1 MRLCY
6 FKTLPSTQLYLLQ
19 QIKDGALDLP
29 VCVVAR
35 HQSSGI
41 ASRHQVW
48 ESVEKAL
55 TFSFAYPL
63 DDLSPNVPPQSWSV
77 YFGYLFKQ
85 SLQTPSVWL
94 KWPND
99 LYKGKAKIGGLMTQ
113 ICQNTLVCGIGLN
126 LEASQ
131 YGALGDVDTADLLE
145 RFFNTLESKPSWQS
159 VLEPYSLEFK
169 ANHHDLHFKQGDQQI
184 FFKEARLLEDGG
196 LLIGDKKY
204 YGYR

>member
-1 MRLCY
+1 MRFCY

-19 QIKDGALDLP
+19 QIKDGTLDLP

-41 ASRHQVW
+41 GSRHQVW

-63 DDLSPNVPPQSWSV
+63 GDLSSDVPQQSWSV

-85 SLQTPSVWL
+85 SLQTPCVWL

-99 LYKGKAKIGGLMTQ
+99 LYKEKAKIGGVMTQ
-113 ICQNTLVCGIGLN
+113 ICHNVVVCGIGLN
-126 LEASQ
+126 LQASQ
-131 YGALGDVDTADLLE
+131 HGALGEVDSTEVLT
-145 RFFNTLESKPSWQS
+145 RFFAMLEAKPSWLS

-169 ANHHDLHFKQGDQQI
+169 TNHYDLHFKQGDQQI
-184 FFKEARLLEDGG
+184 FFKEAHLLEDGA
-196 LLIGDKKY
+196 LLIAGKKY
-204 YGYR
+204 YSYR

>member
-6 FKTLPSTQLYLLQ
+6 FKTLPSTQLYLLE

-29 VCVVAR
+29 ICVVAR
-35 HQSSGI
+35 HQSAGI
-41 ASRHQVW
+41 GSRHQVW

-63 DDLSPNVPPQSWSV
+63 GDLSPDVPPQSWSV
-77 YFGYLFKQ
+77 YFGFLFKE
-85 SLQTPSVWL
+85 SLANERVWL

-126 LEASQ
+126 LQASQ
-131 YGALGDVDTADLLE
+131 HGALGEIDSTEVL
-145 RFFNTLESKPSWQS
+145 RHFFAMLESKPSWQS

-169 ANHHDLHFKQGDQQI
+169 ANHCDLYFKQGDQRI
-184 FFKEARLLEDGG
+184 FFKDARLLEDGG
-196 LLIGDKKY
+196 LLIKGKKY